1 VFKLSDSSCPC
12 NDASHSGAL
21 KFADDQIYVCNG
33 KKWKMVHL
41 TREVSGPYGSEDNP
55 GLSCDDIYDERIR
68 DGQLEDGIYWLH
80 LNLIGSRKHEAF
92 PVYCDMK
99 NKGWTM
105 VFKIMSGV
113 RTSPWSVLSSLTTV
127 NELEK
132 EALDITNT
140 DFRQHYKSRIML
152 LWESFKPAQ
161 ARMTVHKD
169 GSVKRKLIF
178 NAQKTNFASW
188 FRRTLLTYSSWVD
201 LPSHTNIGVFSLTG
215 PCKPER
221 GLCNSFRIT
230 YAYKTRYEFCHS
242 DDNGWIYRGT
252 FDDCDWEKS
261 KMHKIFYCPGDYAC
275 NFHKEGDTEL
285 ADFAAI
291 FVTRR
296 RK

>member
-1 VFKLSDSSCPC
+1 MPRDSMMSLQALFVTVAVIPSNVYVHSQGCVVGDIDCNKAVPTVFKLSDSSCPC

-80 LNLIGSRKHEAF
+80 LNLIG
-92 PVYCDMK
+92 
-99 NKGWTM
+99 WTM

-152 LWESFKPAQ
+152 LWESFNPAQ
-161 ARMTVHKD
+161 A
-169 GSVKRKLIF
+169 
-178 NAQKTNFASW
+178 
-188 FRRTLLTYSSWVD
+188 
-201 LPSHTNIGVFSLTG
+201 
-215 PCKPER
+215 
-221 GLCNSFRIT
+221 
-230 YAYKTRYEFCHS
+230 
-242 DDNGWIYRGT
+242 
-252 FDDCDWEKS
+252 
-261 KMHKIFYCPGDYAC
+261 
-275 NFHKEGDTEL
+275 
-285 ADFAAI
+285 
-291 FVTRR
+291 
-296 RK
+296 